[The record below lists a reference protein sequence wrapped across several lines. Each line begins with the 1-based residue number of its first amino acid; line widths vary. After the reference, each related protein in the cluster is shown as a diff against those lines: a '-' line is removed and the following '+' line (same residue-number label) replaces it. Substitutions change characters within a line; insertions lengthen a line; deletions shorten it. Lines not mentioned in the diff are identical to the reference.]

1 MTALVDTNVILD
13 VVLNR
18 RPYVS
23 DSAAVLAAVEVSQCR
38 GLLCATTFTT
48 IHYILRKHLG
58 GKETLERISGL
69 LSFFEVAPVNRP
81 VVDSALTLGFRDY
94 EDAILH
100 ESAKAAG
107 ADCIVTRN
115 TGDFKRSELLIYAP
129 AQFLAAI
136 R

>member
-1 MTALVDTNVILD
+1 MPFV
-13 VVLNR
+13 
-18 RPYVS
+18 P
-23 DSAAVLAAVEVSQCR
+23 DSAGVLAAVEVSRCR

-58 GKETLERISGL
+58 GKNTLKRISDL
-69 LSFFEVAPVNRP
+69 LTVFEVAAVNRP
-81 VVDSALTLGFRDY
+81 VLESALALDFRDF

-100 ESAKAAG
+100 EAAKSAG

-115 TGDFKRSELLIYAP
+115 TGDFKKSDLLIYNP
-129 AQFLAAI
+129 AQFLAAL

>member
-1 MTALVDTNVILD
+1 MTALVDTNVVLD
-13 VVLNR
+13 VILNR
-18 RPYVS
+18 APFAP
-23 DSAAVLAAVEVSQCR
+23 DSAGVLAAVELSQCR

-58 GKETLERISGL
+58 GDLGLKRISEL
-69 LSFFEVAPVNRP
+69 LTVFEVAAVNRP
-81 VVDSALTLGFRDY
+81 VVENALVLGFSDF

-100 ESAKAAG
+100 ESAKSAG

-115 TGDFKRSELLIYAP
+115 TGDFKKSELLVYSP
-129 AQFLAAI
+129 TQFLAAL